1 MKKNAP
7 KILAVVLLSLVVVL
21 MIVAGSGSLREVFN
35 PTPSTDSDIPVVDAA
50 LGKDPQEKP
59 DDVLPEKDV
68 VEENVFPLYAKTD
81 GVHRY
86 LQELELYCSVLNEVH
101 STATNSFVIFTHETT
116 SGPFKVA
123 NKTQTIIKMDAE
135 GTILSAYSIALPKE
149 TEYLCSKI
157 TNVGLVVAVKDDVR
171 TYLYTISYDFKQVDL
186 IELSSFNKGVIF
198 SLGEGILFLGSSKEN
213 SVYKIVNNAIVASNS
228 LQTGEIK
235 EIYDFSSHYVL
246 FLSNINGYSFM
257 KLSPDL
263 KLISSVTIVDKTLL
277 AIEPLTEDGKQKYLS
292 VEQSS
297 SGVEIVKYDANFSS
311 LGLERVGVGLAENA
325 KVFLN
330 GESIFLVLYS
340 TSVRLYLVDNSLN
353 FTSSNST
360 TFQGLT
366 EFYDCYA
373 YNGGY
378 AVLYRKGQVL
388 TLTDVR
394 NDGMIKSINLETEV
408 DVADVGVDANNS
420 FFIAY
425 STENKLGVFGIN

>member
-1 MKKNAP
+1 
-7 KILAVVLLSLVVVL
+7 
-21 MIVAGSGSLREVFN
+21 
-35 PTPSTDSDIPVVDAA
+35 
-50 LGKDPQEKP
+50 
-59 DDVLPEKDV
+59 
-68 VEENVFPLYAKTD
+68 
-81 GVHRY
+81 
-86 LQELELYCSVLNEVH
+86 
-101 STATNSFVIFTHETT
+101 
-116 SGPFKVA
+116 
-123 NKTQTIIKMDAE
+123 
-135 GTILSAYSIALPKE
+135 
-149 TEYLCSKI
+149 
-157 TNVGLVVAVKDDVR
+157 
-171 TYLYTISYDFKQVDL
+171 
-186 IELSSFNKGVIF
+186 
-198 SLGEGILFLGSSKEN
+198 
-213 SVYKIVNNAIVASNS
+213 
-228 LQTGEIK
+228 
-235 EIYDFSSHYVL
+235 
-246 FLSNINGYSFM
+246 M